1 MGRLKHPTWPPLE
14 VTGTPLQNS
23 VEELFSAI
31 RFLRVEPWC
40 AWPCWRQSVSVPLDK
55 GRQGD
60 SAAMTLALDTARR
73 IVTPLILRRT
83 KSTVDPSTGEP
94 LLRLPA
100 KHVHVHRL
108 QLSLAERDFYE
119 TLWTKAKTQFD
130 TFVAAGEV
138 LSKYTHIL
146 QLILKLRQAL
156 CHPFMVFARERTKDE
171 DLDTLE
177 KNYLLGA
184 SGDQVSETFAN
195 KLLEE
200 IKSGQ
205 LSDCAICCDEP
216 QDPTLTP
223 CGHIFCRECCYK
235 IIHQCSG
242 ECPVCRTGG
251 ITKKSLKVLPGASRF
266 PAHLMAK
273 ASAENKGTGAHHSTK
288 MKELLTLLRADMAEG
303 RRAVVYTQFTSFMD
317 LISGALDAEGIS
329 HKRFDGSLKLEQRD
343 ECVKWLAE
351 EAPGHSGARVLLVSL
366 KAGGS
371 GLNLVA
377 ASRLYLMDLWWNPAV
392 EEQAIQRVHRIGQ
405 KQEVHIFRFVVE
417 DSIDIDLLELH
428 RAKERLLED
437 ALSGGGHSETAAK
450 LTVDDLKRLFNPCRS
465 SLRNLKN
472 GSSDKPGDPTVDPT
486 GPIPDV
492 VMQPAEQEVSACGTG
507 TSACH
512 PGFGTPACQEPV
524 LEAPMAQKQEQA
536 EPPLLAVW
544 DAAGDLLE
552 GSLAVQDGHMPR
564 VDSADVVMQQSTHEG
579 APPLA
584 SQEELDVSKTQD
596 PPLVAAWEA
605 AGDLLE
611 GLEGTGTF
619 GFGEDDI
626 SDSELL
632 AACHAAEKALVQTMD
647 GECDLGF

>member
-1 MGRLKHPTWPPLE
+1 M
-14 VTGTPLQNS
+14 
-23 VEELFSAI
+23 EELFSAV

-40 AWPCWRQSVSVPLDK
+40 SWSCWRQSVSVPLDK

-60 SAAMTLALDTARR
+60 SEAMTLALNTARR
-73 IVTPLILRRT
+73 IVTPLIIRRT

-130 TFVAAGEV
+130 TFVASGEV

-171 DLDTLE
+171 DLESLE

-184 SGDQVSETFAN
+184 SGDHVSETFAT

-223 CGHIFCRECCYK
+223 CGHIFCRECCFK
-235 IIHQCSG
+235 IIQQCSG
-242 ECPVCRTGG
+242 ECPICRTGG
-251 ITKKSLKVLPGASRF
+251 ITKRSLKVLPGASRF
-266 PAHLMAK
+266 PAQLMAK
-273 ASAENKGTGAHHSTK
+273 ASAENKATGAHHSTK
-288 MKELLTLLRADMAEG
+288 MKELLILLRKDMAEG
-303 RRAVVYTQFTSFMD
+303 HRAVVYTQFTSFMD
-317 LISGALDAEGIS
+317 LISGALDAEGIN
-329 HKRFDGSLKLEQRD
+329 HKRFDGSLKLDQRD

-351 EAPGHSGARVLLVSL
+351 ETPGHSGARVLLVSL

-472 GSSDKPGDPTVDPT
+472 GPDSKVGADSLGPIQTDVMMHPAQLPAELTRGGGSEGDNTTSPACPIPTGFSTFPSEEPPQSEEVPVMTTQKDQEEQPLVAAWEAAGGLLERSWAVQDSRGPTVDPV
-486 GPIPDV
+486 DV
-492 VMQPAEQEVSACGTG
+492 VM
-507 TSACH
+507 
-512 PGFGTPACQEPV
+512 
-524 LEAPMAQKQEQA
+524 EQA
-536 EPPLLAVW
+536 
-544 DAAGDLLE
+544 AAQEATPSLQPGDE
-552 GSLAVQDGHMPR
+552 AM
-564 VDSADVVMQQSTHEG
+564 E
-579 APPLA
+579 
-584 SQEELDVSKTQD
+584 VSKTQG

-605 AGDLLE
+605 AGDLFE
-611 GLEGTGTF
+611 ETTGTF

-626 SDSELL
+626 SDCDLL
-632 AACHAAEKALVQTMD
+632 AACQAAESLVQTMD
-647 GECDLGF
+647 GGHDLGF